1 MLEQILK
8 KINLAKLNKRERY
21 IVFGIGTLLVLFIIV
36 QLIVRPLFARNNKL
50 QEQLRQMTAAM
61 TEMQQD
67 RSGYEGLRATTRTSS
82 ARFNQRGKGFT
93 LYKFMNRLAGE
104 TGIKANIKSMKPTTT
119 EQKDSRYKIS
129 RVDMRLESITLA
141 QLTDY
146 LHRVET
152 SSNMINIKK
161 MSVTKKEDKEGL
173 LTAVLQAETLE
184 I

>member
-1 MLEQILK
+1 MFEQILK
-8 KINLAKLNKRERY
+8 KINLAKLNKREKY

-36 QLIVRPLFARNNKL
+36 QLIIRPLFARNDRLKG
-50 QEQLRQMTAAM
+50 QLRNLTVAM
-61 TEMQQD
+61 NEMHKD
-67 RSGYEGLRATTRTSS
+67 RAGYEGLQVTTRSSS

-119 EQKDSRYKIS
+119 EQKGSRYKVS

-152 SSNMINIKK
+152 SANMINIKK

-173 LTAVLQAETLE
+173 LTAILQAETLE